1 MILNSLFTNPM
12 LFIAWLVAIIFA
24 LTIHEFFHAYV
35 ALKQG
40 DPTAKLMGR
49 LSLNPLVHIDVF
61 GFISILLVGFGWAKP
76 VPVNPLYFK
85 NKKWGD
91 AIVSVAGPL
100 SNFISATI
108 FIMFFVIGVKL
119 NIINYDLLINTINYF
134 VGYGSVYNLGYYFL
148 ISLIVINIAL
158 GVFNLIPIPPLDG
171 YHILFAVLPNSFN
184 DVKVWLLKNG
194 PTFLLIII
202 LADSF
207 LNIGVFSYLFN
218 LIFNALGKLIL
229 G

>member
-1 MILNSLFTNPM
+1 MILNLLFTDPM
-12 LFIAWLVAIIFA
+12 LFLAWLIAIIFA
-24 LTIHEFFHAYV
+24 LSIHEFAHAYL
-35 ALKQG
+35 AITQG

-49 LSLNPLVHIDVF
+49 VSLNPLAHIDAF
-61 GFISILLVGFGWAKP
+61 GFLAILLIGFGWAKP

-91 AIVSVAGPL
+91 AIVAFAGPV
-100 SNFISATI
+100 SNFIAAII
-108 FIMFFVIGVKL
+108 FGITLKLVLTYGNFSSENLMIQFFL
-119 NIINYDLLINTINYF
+119 
-134 VGYGSVYNLGYYFL
+134 FL
-148 ISLIVINIAL
+148 IMINVSL

-171 YHILFAVLPNSFN
+171 HHILFSVLPNSFN
-184 DVKVWLLKNG
+184 DIKIWLLKNG

-207 LNIGVFSYLFN
+207 LNIGIFSYLFN